1 MDASKRLLQLRK
13 YMDENKIG
21 LSVVM
26 QPDNQYYMSGFKA
39 IVYSRPIVLVVESN
53 STELVIPA
61 LEEAHASKEATV
73 DSLHVYYE
81 HPEKASSGTSYLEAL
96 DKIVSKYPAGT
107 TVGVEVDVIP
117 ARIYTRL
124 KDAGYKLAD
133 IGKKIVEMRA
143 IKDENEIELLMKSAE
158 LVNLALRE
166 SLKNARLGMSEMEL
180 DQYGTRALMDEVAK
194 KYADATVDL
203 FVMSP
208 SGIERTIMPHVS
220 SNTRKLQQG
229 DVIIHSRQVGLNGYR
244 VENERTFFM
253 GEPTKDQARL
263 FTIIHDAQKAARE
276 AIKPGMMAK
285 EVDSI
290 ARTIIQDAGYGQYFI
305 HRTGHGIGLS
315 AHEEPSLRFD
325 SDLVLQEN
333 MVFSI
338 EPAIMVPGFGGFR
351 HSDTVLLTRDG
362 AKLLTEYPR
371 DLKDLIF

>member
-1 MDASKRLLQLRK
+1 MNPGKRLSQLRT
-13 YMDENKIG
+13 YMDENQMG
-21 LSVVM
+21 LSIIM
-26 QPDNQYYMSGFKA
+26 YPDNQYYVSGFKA
-39 IVYSRPIVLVVESN
+39 IVYSRPIVLIVESN
-53 STELVIPA
+53 STELIIPA
-61 LEEAHASKEATV
+61 LEEEHATKEAAV

-81 HPEKASSGTSYLEAL
+81 HPEKASSGISYLEAI
-96 DKIVSKYPAGT
+96 DKIVSKYPVGT
-107 TVGVEVDVIP
+107 TIGVELDVVS
-117 ARIYTRL
+117 ARIYNRL

-133 IGKKIVEMRA
+133 IGKKITEMRY
-143 IKDENEIELLMKSAE
+143 IKDENEIEMMMKSAE
-158 LVNLALRE
+158 LVNLAVSV
-166 SLKNARLGMSEMEL
+166 SLKNARIGMSEMEL
-180 DQYGTRALMDEVAK
+180 DQYGNKALLEEVAK
-194 KYADATVDL
+194 KYSDSTVDY

-208 SGIERTIMPHVS
+208 SGIERTIMPHVL

-263 FTIIHDAQKAARE
+263 FTIIYNAQKAARE

-290 ARTIIQDAGYGQYFI
+290 ARKIIQDAGYGQYFI
-305 HRTGHGIGLS
+305 HRTGHGIGIGL
-315 AHEEPSLRFD
+315 HEEPSLRFD

-351 HSDTVLLTRDG
+351 HSDTVILTRNG
-362 AKLLTEYPR
+362 SKVITEYPR
-371 DLKDLIF
+371 ELKDLIF